1 MQILKNKYMRNLIVL
16 IVFLFFFSEA
26 LESLSKGKTVFAVM
40 EFVAAV
46 AAVVLVIAKR
56 RKDKRKDET
65 EE

>member
-1 MQILKNKYMRNLIVL
+1 MSLLY
-16 IVFLFFFSEA
+16 FCFFFSEA
-26 LESLSKGKTVFAVM
+26 LESLAKGKTVFAVM